1 MQLQRAMH
9 FQTPHSRTGVETIY
23 VLPYSTWKSCKNPTK
38 SPENAPTM
46 TTTLWDPDR
55 ILQITKGPHERGMF
69 CLGRARSRYDSRCRW
84 DIPYTKYQIVRET
97 LDEIAAK
104 LPHEIY
110 DDELKVLAKW
120 GLCDYHSGQVHEV
133 VSGWHYALAS
143 LANLYSAYKERAE
156 TSHTVHQIL
165 QAEVKRCRD
174 LLPPDEDNPQKN
186 LSVLLKRHMRKYSE
200 LVEAGKANSALANK
214 LQEERRGEEDK
225 MREMSDLQAKLET
238 SEKKCQALREENAGL
253 VVEVRAKG
261 EECERLQEQLGE
273 ATAEFSDMQR
283 ANEKLR
289 DVNEE
294 MRKEVDDKQG
304 QLNEITAE
312 LSVVRCNNSNL
323 RDANEEMRRKIER
336 KQERLNEI
344 RGDLFDMG
352 FAKDSLEDANEKMRR
367 EVDSKQEQIETI
379 TAQLASVSADLD
391 STKNELSVACE
402 TKTQVQNDLREAVE
416 EISNLQ
422 AQLTEIHEQ
431 QSTTIWCKIKRWIR
445 EKASC
450 LSRYRR
456 RYGMRDKEEEVALAP
471 VKPINVG

>member
-1 MQLQRAMH
+1 
-9 FQTPHSRTGVETIY
+9 
-23 VLPYSTWKSCKNPTK
+23 
-38 SPENAPTM
+38 M

-200 LVEAGKANSALANK
+200 L
-214 LQEERRGEEDK
+214 
-225 MREMSDLQAKLET
+225 AKLET